1 MDPNNAPTNTTP
13 MVWPVFGTG
22 LKGIGIDTCA
32 RTPIYNDPIITEKIL
47 AVLSSIDRIPELLNE
62 IILVFMM

>member
-1 MDPNNAPTNTTP
+1 MVPNNAPTYTTP
-13 MVWPVFGTG
+13 MVWPVIGTG

-32 RTPIYNDPIITEKIL
+32 RTPINNDPIITEKIL

-62 IILVFMM
+62 IIF